1 VIRVVLLVAVAII
14 LIVAMAIINNAIMM
28 TTLERTRE
36 IGTLRAIG
44 AQRSFVLRMFFVET
58 LTIGFLASF
67 AGSLLAVGLLF
78 VLKVQGIAAPSDF
91 VSFLFGGPRLY
102 PNVSAT
108 VAVAAPMFV
117 AMLALVFT
125 MYPALMASRITPA
138 AAMQDR
144 E

>member
-1 VIRVVLLVAVAII
+1 
-14 LIVAMAIINNAIMM
+14 MAIINNAIMM

-44 AQRSFVLRMFFVET
+44 AQKVFVLRMFFVET
-58 LTIGFLASF
+58 LTVGVLASF
-67 AGSLLAVGLLF
+67 AGSLLAVALVSFLS
-78 VLKVQGIAAPSDF
+78 VRGIAAPSDF

-102 PNVSAT
+102 PQVSGV
-108 VAVAAPMFV
+108 VAILAPLSVAL
-117 AMLALVFT
+117 LALVFT
-125 MYPALMASRITPA
+125 LYPAFMASRISPA